1 MQIVSQ
7 SVNVSPDAGS
17 ATVSTES
24 QQQYTPKFGNSSKK
38 SEASWKFQLA
48 KKNGVWVLTDVQ

>member
-7 SVNVSPDAGS
+7 SVNVSPDGGT
-17 ATVSTES
+17 ATVSAES
-24 QQQYTPKFGNSSKK
+24 QQQYTSKAGKTSKK
-38 SEASWKFQLA
+38 SDVWKFQLA